1 MKPKALLALTCL
13 NTVALVGLV
22 AGHALVDREAPARPG
37 AATSPEAAALAAR
50 VEALEARL
58 ARLEPLAPPLAARP
72 QAAAAEGRGE
82 EVGAEVGAA
91 PGLGDPAGPVT
102 RGEVAAI
109 VAATLEARAGAK
121 APPPASDGAAAAK
134 AWAERP
140 RRTLEE
146 AARELQ
152 LDAHQTGQLREL
164 YRGIERQSM
173 RVLFGLPADA
183 DLEPLKA
190 QLARAEHDPALKDE
204 LRERVAVNWA
214 RNSAEISVLWVQFDA
229 RLRRLL
235 PPDVVARL
243 YALDVRQEAPEFPDI
258 KDMFFSEPKKE

>member
-37 AATSPEAAALAAR
+37 AAAAPEAAALAAR

-58 ARLEPLAPPLAARP
+58 ARLEPSAPPLAARP

-82 EVGAEVGAA
+82 EVGEEVGAA
-91 PGLGDPAGPVT
+91 LDLADPAGPVT

-109 VAATLEARAGAK
+109 VAATLEARAAAK
-121 APPPASDGAAAAK
+121 APASDGGAAK

-204 LRERVAVNWA
+204 LRERVAVNWT
-214 RNSAEISVLWVQFDA
+214 RNSAEISVLWVQLDA

-235 PPDVVARL
+235 PADVVARL
-243 YALDVRQEAPEFPDI
+243 YALDVRQDAPEFPDI